1 MSDQWEER
9 AEMGAAN
16 FLRLVPPRTVY
27 YAAVTQRVITDRFD
41 RTPRRLELAAQ
52 LWPMP
57 QTQLVCVYRYANHAN
72 VEAML
77 EGFDVQVALWAL
89 DRVHPALAPRTIGT
103 GRAGRFSLLNRLV
116 AEMPNDGS
124 HLLVTDDDVTF
135 APGGLS
141 TLVRT
146 AARFCVDLAQ
156 PAHGPLS
163 HCSWNFN
170 RFQPGIA
177 EESMMGWGQEV
188 TWHLA
193 AKNGLALGIIDGV
206 RMRHRGQVAASYHRG
221 EAEVANATALVEY
234 GLTSNEEMQV
244 TVANLTI
251 H

>member
-1 MSDQWEER
+1 
-9 AEMGAAN
+9 
-16 FLRLVPPRTVY
+16 
-27 YAAVTQRVITDRFD
+27 
-41 RTPRRLELAAQ
+41 
-52 LWPMP
+52 
-57 QTQLVCVYRYANHAN
+57 
-72 VEAML
+72 ML

-89 DRVHPALAPRTIGT
+89 DRVHPALAPRTIGA

-177 EESMMGWGQEV
+177 ARRTLWVEIGPTLVFSPKARIGLLPFPEESMMGWGQEV